1 LNTERLKNLNYRNKK
16 ARALVLAVLAFSFIG
31 CTNSQ
36 TDQESIN
43 EQADSVL
50 QEVKLAKAESAATKV
65 IEKNG
70 LRLLALAEESPFPN
84 ASLKMISPKG
94 KVNSGKQT
102 FQFEVEDFDLAE
114 PTEGDRSSLL
124 ANSAKG
130 QHIHFILNNGPYQAQ
145 YENEFEAELSQGH
158 NVILAFLSRSY
169 HESVKSEEAFV
180 FTDIQIGED
189 YAPFDHTAPHLI
201 YSRPKGSYKLSES
214 NRILIDFYLLNAE
227 LSAKGMKVELSI
239 DETIFLLDSWQPY
252 WVEGLDAGEH
262 QFRLRLIDDKGN
274 LVFGPFNDS
283 GVRVVKIEE

>member
-1 LNTERLKNLNYRNKK
+1 MNTERLKNLNYRNKK
-16 ARALVLAVLAFSFIG
+16 ARALVLAVLAFAFLG
-31 CTNSQ
+31 CTSSPDNKDSDLEESDS
-36 TDQESIN
+36 TDQ
-43 EQADSVL
+43 AAV
-50 QEVKLAKAESAATKV
+50 LAKAESAATKV

-70 LRLLALAEESPFPN
+70 LRLLALAEESSFPKAN
-84 ASLKMISPKG
+84 LEMISPKG

-114 PTEGDRSSLL
+114 PTEGDRASLL

-145 YENEFEAELSQGH
+145 YENEFEAELSEGH

-169 HESVKSEEAFV
+169 HESVKSKRAFV
-180 FTDIQIGED
+180 FTDIQIGDD
-189 YAPFDHTAPHLI
+189 YAAFDQTAPHLI

-262 QFRLRLIDDKGN
+262 QFRLRLLDADNN

-283 GVRVVKIEE
+283 GVRVVKIE